1 LTVPNQT
8 LKPSC
13 SRHPTTTDIKGRFL
27 EAYEMLA
34 DVCYIPEKHKK
45 GYISFIQKS
54 GIPANQMPT
63 SMRVLQKKIDID
75 ARLGYTIR
83 EIYKVLQLADFSD

>member
-1 LTVPNQT
+1 MTVPNQT

-13 SRHPTTTDIKGRFL
+13 NRHQTTTDIKGRFL

-63 SMRVLQKKIDID
+63 AMRILQKKIDID

-83 EIYKVLQLADFSD
+83 EIYKCLKLHDFSE